1 MKYSI
6 HVLIEV
12 CRYRFITSILYLTQ
26 RALIVLLKG
35 VYVADNQRNSTR
47 EVVALCEHSE
57 LPRVFSCEYHE
68 ISLYERK
75 LMRFKKVNW
84 DDST

>member
-26 RALIVLLKG
+26 RSLIKFLKG
-35 VYVADNQRNSTR
+35 VYVADNQRNPTY

-57 LPRVFSCEYHE
+57 LPRVFSCEHHE
-68 ISLYERK
+68 MSLHERK
-75 LMRFKKVNW
+75 LMKFKNGNW